1 MDKLREDAAAVGGDH
16 SMDLLEG
23 FFSDMGLE
31 VYTHNFT
38 LNFPF
43 GKGKKFQ
50 GKNLYAILRAPR
62 ASSTE
67 SLVLSAP
74 FRRSLSLE
82 PPTDVSLALLLASA
96 KFFRTQV
103 GQVHIKD
110 FFVLKLAFSLCKWI
124 VLFYH

>member
-1 MDKLREDAAAVGGDH
+1 MDKLREDSAAAGGDY

-103 GQVHIKD
+103 GQVHIRI
-110 FFVLKLAFSLCKWI
+110 FFRFEI
-124 VLFYH
+124 VFLPL